1 MSELFSLS
9 NKKYVNYGGSSDSGK
24 KDENDDESL
33 DVDINFASK
42 KHTRVNLNE
51 EGKKEK
57 KKFSFLKKLFLKR
70 NVENKKN
77 IDDENEIIA
86 LQEAKGETWDWEKN
100 GNEDKENDPDY
111 IDDDDPFAGEDSPF
125 FGWDDEIDKN
135 DKFDMF
141 AEIVTKLEEKL
152 PSFKKVLTS
161 NLSDQDKEECMWL
174 AAILLNPDSRFDEH
188 YVSTA
193 LKMNRIL
200 SYNSELDPEKI
211 KYYSGMEKKYTDM
224 MTLDKP
230 IKTKIF
236 DLPVDDKIKKIIFE
250 HYYQNNIE
258 KSEKEGKWM
267 DIVLNIP
274 WGKFADIK
282 MQSPISIMEEWN
294 KDVEGMIPAKEEFL
308 LTLNDYMTNPN
319 ISPKILTLKGVPGC
333 GKTLFMQSI
342 SKILGLPIQWI
353 DLAGMNEANFLKGF
367 AKTWEGSKVGRLV
380 EAISN
385 MGCMNGIIALEE
397 IDKIETKT
405 AHGKEA
411 LDCLVPILDRTRNHE
426 FYDNYLSN
434 IPVPLNNVIFVAT
447 CNDDKGFP
455 EYLRNRLNIIDL
467 PKPDME
473 KKINIAKNYILP
485 SALKERNINPEDV
498 IIDNETIKYIVE
510 HFTQEDGVRELKE
523 RLQSII
529 QRINFFI
536 KNQEISEGLK
546 SSVLGKEAKNY
557 SITFS
562 NKFSKPFVIKPADVD
577 VFLKN
582 QTIQKTNLTYFL

>member
-9 NKKYVNYGGSSDSGK
+9 NKKYVSNNSANDSCKKEENSDGIVTK
-24 KDENDDESL
+24 KDIL
-33 DVDINFASK
+33 
-42 KHTRVNLNE
+42 TVNVHSE
-51 EGKKEK
+51 QEK
-57 KKFSFLKKLFLKR
+57 KKFSFLKKIFAKR
-70 NVENKKN
+70 TNNVVTENHKN
-77 IDDENEIIA
+77 IDDENEVIA
-86 LQEAKGETWDWEKN
+86 RKEANGEIWEWDKS
-100 GNEDKENDPDY
+100 GDEDNENDPDY
-111 IDDDDPFAGEDSPF
+111 VDSDDIFAEEDSPF
-125 FGWDDEIDKN
+125 FGWDHELDKHDKIDL
-135 DKFDMF
+135 FT
-141 AEIVTKLEEKL
+141 EIVTKLEEKM

-161 NLSDQDKEECMWL
+161 NLSEQDKEECMWL

-200 SYNSELDPEKI
+200 QYNSELEPEKI
-211 KYYSGMEKKYTDM
+211 KQYSDMEKKFTDL
-224 MTLDKP
+224 MTIEKP
-230 IKTKIF
+230 VKTKIF
-236 DLPVDDKIKKIIFE
+236 DLPVDDNIKKIVFQ

-267 DIVLNIP
+267 DVVLNIP
-274 WGKFADIK
+274 WGKFASIK
-282 MQSPISIMEEWN
+282 MESPIKIMEEWN

-308 LTLNDYMTNPN
+308 LTLNDYMTNPK

-380 EAISN
+380 EAMMN

-426 FYDNYLSN
+426 FYDNYLSD
-434 IPVPLNNVIFVAT
+434 IPVPLNNIIFVAT

-485 SALKERNINPEDV
+485 VALKERNISPDDIV
-498 IIDNETIKYIVE
+498 LDNNTIKYIVE
-510 HFTQEDGVRELKE
+510 HFTQEEGVRELKE
-523 RLQSII
+523 RIQSII
-529 QRINFFI
+529 QRVNFFI
-536 KNQEISEGLK
+536 KNHESSEQLNTTT
-546 SSVLGKEAKNY
+546 LGKEAKNY
-557 SITFS
+557 SIMFP
-562 NKFSKPFVIKPADVD
+562 NKFTKPFTITPSDVD